1 MCLNFTESWFIAG
14 RCDKLSVFIN
24 LITYVSRKY
33 TCVYIGFQDNY
44 IHFFI
49 SMLKVIYHGNA
60 YSYVI

>member
-1 MCLNFTESWFIAG
+1 MCLNFTESWFIAD

-24 LITYVSRKY
+24 LITYISRKY

-60 YSYVI
+60 YKVI